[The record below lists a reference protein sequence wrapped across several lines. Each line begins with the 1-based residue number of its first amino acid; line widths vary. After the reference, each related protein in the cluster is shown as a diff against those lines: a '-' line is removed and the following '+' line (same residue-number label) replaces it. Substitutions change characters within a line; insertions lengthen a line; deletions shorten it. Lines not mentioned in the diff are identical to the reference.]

1 MNKKRRIT
9 RNRRVIYLVVFPSID
24 MPFYLTA
31 LSEPS
36 WVCLIEDRRIHIG
49 WREPFSINAAENL
62 TIKWIND
69 LMIC

>member
-24 MPFYLTA
+24 MPFNSTA

-49 WREPFSINAAENL
+49 
-62 TIKWIND
+62 
-69 LMIC
+69 